1 MKIEIWSDLICPWCG
16 LGQHRLEQAL
26 ATFSHREQVQVV
38 HRSFQLDPRAPTTP
52 RPVREMLTEKYGV
65 RGAQLEAMF
74 SRVESL
80 AAADGLTPY
89 HVGENIVGNTHL
101 AHELLA
107 FASAR
112 GHEHAAW
119 QRLYKA
125 YFGERR
131 SIFEVDALV
140 ELAREL
146 GLDAEAARTA
156 LVGGDYRAQ
165 VDADAREAQSLGA
178 TGVPFVVIDR
188 HYAIAGAQPTEL
200 FRQAIE
206 QEWRE
211 NDTPVGVAGAE
222 DAACGPDGC
231 ELPAADAPTR

>member
-26 ATFSHREQVQVV
+26 STFPHRQHVQVV
-38 HRSFQLDPRAPTTP
+38 HRSFQLDPRASTTP
-52 RPVREMLTEKYGV
+52 RSARDMLTEKYGV
-65 RGAQLEAMF
+65 RGPQLEAMF
-74 SRVESL
+74 QRVESL

-89 HVGENIVGNTHL
+89 HVGDNIVGNTHL

-107 FASAR
+107 FASAQ
-112 GHEHAAW
+112 GCEHAAW

-131 SIFEVDALV
+131 SIFELDALV
-140 ELAREL
+140 ELAREIN
-146 GLDAEAARTA
+146 LDAEAARAA
-156 LVGGDYRAQ
+156 LVGGHYRAQ

-206 QEWRE
+206 QAWRE
-211 NDTPVGVAGAE
+211 NPKPVVVAGAE
-222 DAACGPDGC
+222 GAACGPDGC
-231 ELPAADAPTR
+231 ELPASNTPAR